1 MLKKKDGRKKEG
13 KRNKKRIRG
22 GRKEGRKQIKAG
34 ESEGSSGLR
43 DEGKR

>member
-1 MLKKKDGRKKEG
+1 MDEKRKEKEIKKE
-13 KRNKKRIRG
+13 NEG